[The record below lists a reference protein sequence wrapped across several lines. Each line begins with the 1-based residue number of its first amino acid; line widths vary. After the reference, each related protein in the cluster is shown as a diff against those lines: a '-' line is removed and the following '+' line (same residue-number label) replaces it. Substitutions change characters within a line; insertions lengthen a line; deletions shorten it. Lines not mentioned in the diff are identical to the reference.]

1 MNVESLTQHAEEKLA
16 LVKASVMS
24 DSFIIQLT
32 TIAVI
37 YCIAFLLARQVKKP
51 FKFTREKPEQGA
63 HTMHGFL
70 YNLGEALFPL
80 ITISMLKLTT
90 VLGAQW
96 SALAYL

>member
-63 HTMHGFL
+63 HTCTGF
-70 YNLGEALFPL
+70 Y
-80 ITISMLKLTT
+80 ITYFITNARAET
-90 VLGAQW
+90 ARAPHRD
-96 SALAYL
+96 SALDPKTGYRAN